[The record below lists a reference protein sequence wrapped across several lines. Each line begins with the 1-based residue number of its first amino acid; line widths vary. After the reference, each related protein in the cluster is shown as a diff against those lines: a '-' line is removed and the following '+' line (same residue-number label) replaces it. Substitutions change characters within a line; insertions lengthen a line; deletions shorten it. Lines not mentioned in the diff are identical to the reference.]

1 MKEAISAVFSLVA
14 AVSLLAAV
22 CSILA
27 GYQAASYASY
37 AHDKRRRRAKKM
49 LVIST
54 LALAASASVFYFCWY
69 HFAWYN

>member
-22 CSILA
+22 CSLLAA
-27 GYQAASYASY
+27 GYQAASYA
-37 AHDKRRRRAKKM
+37 HDKWRRRAKKM

-54 LALAASASVFYFCWY
+54 CTLAASASVFYFCWY